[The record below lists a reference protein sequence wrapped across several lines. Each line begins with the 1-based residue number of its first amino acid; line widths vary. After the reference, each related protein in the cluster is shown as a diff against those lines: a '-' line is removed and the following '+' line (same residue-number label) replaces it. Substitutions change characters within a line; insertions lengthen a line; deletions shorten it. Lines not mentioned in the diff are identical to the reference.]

1 VAESA
6 CEEQREDNLMS
17 KKTAL
22 ILVVTIISVLAVVI
36 VLLANKNGTEGA
48 RQAWESLKARL
59 PKKEKE
65 VVESEAV

>member
-1 VAESA
+1 
-6 CEEQREDNLMS
+6 MS